1 MNGNIDGQTG
11 YLCSIKI
18 DLGAAKDFNRVRL
31 HYWGPETSGA
41 GLAKP
46 LVMRASYSNDGEN
59 WTDLGDLIPQND
71 DGYGWADSD
80 VRDFV
85 NARYVLVEYLA
96 STAEGGSW
104 VMVSEVEVLRPKSVI
119 DDDSSAPAGESK
131 PESKPAD
138 ESKGGTEP
146 TSDNGFIALAL
157 IASLAVAGAVII
169 KKTR

>member
-1 MNGNIDGQTG
+1 
-11 YLCSIKI
+11 
-18 DLGAAKDFNRVRL
+18 
-31 HYWGPETSGA
+31 
-41 GLAKP
+41 
-46 LVMRASYSNDGEN
+46 MRASYSNDGEN
-59 WTDLGDLIPQND
+59 WTDLGDLIPKND

-85 NARYVLVEYLA
+85 NARYVLVDYLA

>member
-1 MNGNIDGQTG
+1 M
-11 YLCSIKI
+11 
-18 DLGAAKDFNRVRL
+18 
-31 HYWGPETSGA
+31 
-41 GLAKP
+41 
-46 LVMRASYSNDGEN
+46 
-59 WTDLGDLIPQND
+59 
-71 DGYGWADSD
+71 
-80 VRDFV
+80 RDFV

-119 DDDSSAPAGESK
+119 DGDSSAPAEESK